1 MRSAIRVSGCGLLLA
16 WLLLAIGCDAGAPDG
31 EAEPAAESAPEF
43 TLEQLDGEPV
53 SLAALR
59 GKTVIIDFWATWCP
73 PCEFQVPE
81 LNAFYE
87 DHKDSGKVAVLGVSV
102 DTDGPDV
109 VREWTTEKGVS
120 YPILLGGE
128 DLARRYG
135 AMGFP
140 TLVIVDPEGHI
151 DSRHVG
157 LIERDQLEEAL
168 TRP

>member
-1 MRSAIRVSGCGLLLA
+1 VRAVGGARCGGILLA
-16 WLLLAIGCDAGAPDG
+16 LICVAAGCDGGAPAGDAG
-31 EAEPAAESAPEF
+31 PAPDPAPEF
-43 TLEQLDGEPV
+43 TLNQLDGEPV
-53 SLAALR
+53 SLAGLR

-87 DHKDSGKVAVLGVSV
+87 DHKDSGEVAVLGVSV
-102 DTDGPDV
+102 DTDGPEV
-109 VREWTTEKGVS
+109 VRAWTEEKGVS

-140 TLVIVDPEGHI
+140 TLIIVDPDGQI

-168 TRP
+168 ARL